1 MTNFI
6 YTKKNALSANTC
18 YNLIKTFEDSDL
30 KQAGV
35 LYGPN
40 GISSDSD
47 KKSTDITFDPSFLKK
62 EGWAILLEE
71 VISTIQN
78 GVSDYLNRHST
89 AMCKMDPIDLY
100 TYFNIQ
106 KYEPNEGFYGWHCE
120 RGGLQASPRMLVW
133 MVYLNTVNDG
143 GGTQF
148 YYQNHIE
155 KPEQGKL
162 LIWPV
167 DWMYLHRGIPSLTET
182 KYIFTGLYSFYK

>member
-89 AMCKMDPIDLY
+89 AMCKWILLIYTLTSIYRNMNLMKDSMDGIVKE
-100 TYFNIQ
+100 Q
-106 KYEPNEGFYGWHCE
+106 
-120 RGGLQASPRMLVW
+120 V
-133 MVYLNTVNDG
+133 LNTRIDYWFG
-143 GGTQF
+143 
-148 YYQNHIE
+148 
-155 KPEQGKL
+155 
-162 LIWPV
+162 
-167 DWMYLHRGIPSLTET
+167 
-182 KYIFTGLYSFYK
+182 